1 MRIALFVLVIMSL
14 SVSVIA
20 VGNDSVYVS
29 DTIPTIMGP
38 GHTYNVTVTMRNTG
52 TNMWHKD
59 SGHRLGAVG
68 DSDPF
73 TTSIRNGFGFYEGIA
88 NGQEKTFTITMTAPT
103 LSNINEV
110 RTFTTDWQMIQ
121 EGVGWFGATLSKRV
135 IVSWAAKVPDAP
147 TVSFPASGEVFM
159 SNRPD
164 ITWNDIAN
172 DGCEVHICT
181 ANSPDSG
188 VVWNSGYVD
197 KLQATSYI
205 PGALPT
211 QKILYI
217 FVRLHNPH
225 GWGKWS
231 KGGHFIYT
239 AGEYPGNPINPQGD
253 AYHVEGV
260 TGFQYPISV
269 CYNPDQN
276 QYMVAYTNRIA
287 GQRWKVSYHIINGDG
302 TKATGEVTLED
313 DMNNNPWW
321 IGVNAPQVA
330 YNSVQREYLIVYM
343 GWREQF
349 PPNYTDNEFR
359 GQHVYSNNV
368 LDGQGNIIHRA
379 GDLRGGSY
387 SIRTESMV
395 GYHKLA
401 YSPDYD
407 KYLLTYDHGGDVVAY
422 HLDGVTGQKTAAN
435 PFIVTGNEASNCGGS
450 SIVYNPDL
458 KEFFIIYQV
467 DKEFSVP
474 ARWFDYYG
482 QRVSANTD
490 TVIGDKH
497 IYADTPAWDMN
508 GDITYDNDLKRYLM
522 AYQSAYEG
530 GALWGQFISPTG
542 DMIGNKFM
550 IQSFQPTGGG
560 VVSLAWNPYTKEY
573 LACWQDSINPD
584 NFARRIS
591 QTGEVLGERLRING
605 DAAYMGNFNP
615 IPILNTHDN
624 EFMICWYNWY
634 NDVYMRRYKTYP
646 VPSADTMAPSSV
658 SFVIATPGY
667 ERNILSWT
675 NPSDA
680 DFARVVIRFSTSSYP
695 ATPTDGSLLTDK
707 ANTPGSTDSFT
718 HIGLIGGTK
727 YYYSLFAYDCWGN
740 YSPAVNVGPTAL
752 RVISIIN
759 SNFGI
764 PSSGWTLANWGFDP
778 DPLHWGTI
786 GWEGGVG
793 NPTGG
798 MRCKGYGDTDSDDRY
813 LREGAEMKR
822 IVTTTGLN
830 NINISYDLRAGTL
843 GDPRSGV
850 GTGTGSV
857 LKNDIQ
863 DQLIVYYSTAGVNGP
878 WTEVDWLGHNALL
891 SYLTYG
897 KRYIDLSSVS
907 GINDNANFA
916 LKFIWQFNSKIEV
929 GDYCDMD
936 NVKVTGSILGKNST
950 CGSVKS
956 LDNTTPVSFADKVLY
971 LRQSGY
977 GYIEDVNRTSGIRV
991 EGSGISSLT
1000 PDQAISVIGTMQTSP
1015 TTGERYIQV
1024 SSLLRG
1030 ASASVKPLA
1039 MNQRGLK
1046 KVLADGMYV
1055 KTFGRVKTGSITS
1068 TSYVILDGSDSD
1080 GIKVITT
1087 SAPSV
1092 TANTYVSVTGA
1103 AGTENGN
1110 RVIYQTLLDT
1120 YAEPL

>member
-1 MRIALFVLVIMSL
+1 MRQALLILAIMSL

-20 VGNDSVYVS
+20 VGDDAVYVS
-29 DTIPTIMGP
+29 DTIPSIMGP
-38 GHTYNVTVTMRNTG
+38 GHTYTVTVTMRNTG
-52 TNMWHKD
+52 TNMWTKDTGHK
-59 SGHRLGAVG
+59 LGAVG
-68 DSDPF
+68 GSDPF
-73 TTSIRNGFGFYEGIA
+73 ATSTRIGFGFYEGIG

-110 RTFTTDWQMIQ
+110 RSFTTDWQMIH
-121 EGVGWFGATLSKRV
+121 EGAAWFGAILSKRV

-164 ITWNDIAN
+164 IIWNDIPN
-172 DGCEVHICT
+172 DGCEVHVCT

-188 VVWNSGYVD
+188 IVWDSGYINQ
-197 KLQATSYI
+197 LQNTSCI
-205 PGALPT
+205 AGKLPT

-225 GWGKWS
+225 GWGQWS

-239 AGEYPGNPINPQGD
+239 DGEFISNSVNPLGD
-253 AYHVEGV
+253 AYVLADDYSMQRDHNLC
-260 TGFQYPISV
+260 F
-269 CYNPDQN
+269 NPDLN
-276 QYMVAYTNRIA
+276 QYFATFADYKYGNSPWITTWRMAA
-287 GQRWKVSYHIINGDG
+287 DG
-302 TKATGEVTLED
+302 TPVSPAINLTGGNGCGGLTS
-313 DMNNNPWW
+313 
-321 IGVNAPQVA
+321 AA
-330 YNSVQREYLIVYM
+330 YNSIKKEYFVTNQDCDGNTFASRINSINGSIVRNTYLLGHLSSLEPAMCHSSGSINGTNKYLHVYRYGGCEGIRALLLNGDTGDIESGVINILEDGKLMGGPEIAYNPENDEFLVTFEYLPI
-343 GWREQF
+343 
-349 PPNYTDNEFR
+349 DNEAQDIYAFR
-359 GQHVYSNNV
+359 INAATGQIISQKLPLVATSLKEWH
-368 LDGQGNIIHRA
+368 QGVIYIKELH
-379 GDLRGGSY
+379 
-387 SIRTESMV
+387 
-395 GYHKLA
+395 
-401 YSPDYD
+401 
-407 KYLLTYDHGGDVVAY
+407 KYLMVYEAWGDAS
-422 HLDGVTGQKTAAN
+422 TAMGL
-435 PFIVTGNEASNCGGS
+435 F
-450 SIVYNPDL
+450 
-458 KEFFIIYQV
+458 
-467 DKEFSVP
+467 
-474 ARWFDYYG
+474 
-482 QRVSANTD
+482 
-490 TVIGDKH
+490 
-497 IYADTPAWDMN
+497 
-508 GDITYDNDLKRYLM
+508 
-522 AYQSAYEG
+522 
-530 GALWGQFISPTG
+530 
-542 DMIGNKFM
+542 
-550 IQSFQPTGGG
+550 
-560 VVSLAWNPYTKEY
+560 
-573 LACWQDSINPD
+573 INPD
-584 NFARRIS
+584 GTPDGSRFPIAPAGAPWDGGNPRVAWSPIAGEFLVVWHSGSSSDVFARRLSVNGTPIGS
-591 QTGEVLGERLRING
+591 AFRVNGHINWNTGNYEPKVE
-605 DAAYMGNFNP
+605 ANP
-615 IPILNTHDN
+615 VTKD
-624 EFMICWYNWY
+624 FMFLWHNSYSAICTRMY
-634 NDVYMRRYKTYP
+634 RPCP
-646 VPSADTMAPSSV
+646 VPSADTTAPSVPSSV
-658 SFVIATPGY
+658 LAIGGF
-667 ERNILSWT
+667 ERNIINWT

-695 ATPTDGSLLTDK
+695 TTPTDGSLLTDK

-718 HIGLIGGTK
+718 HMGLIGGTK

-752 RVISIIN
+752 RVISILN

-793 NPTGG
+793 SPTGG

-822 IVTTTGLN
+822 IVSTTGLN

-863 DQLIVYYSTAGVNGP
+863 DQLIVYYSTAGVDGP

-907 GINDNANFA
+907 GINDNASFA
-916 LKFIWQFNSKIEV
+916 LKFILQFNSKIEV
-929 GDYCDMD
+929 GDYCDID

-971 LRQSGY
+971 HRQSGY

-1000 PDQAISVIGTMQTSP
+1000 PDQAISVIGTMQTNP

-1024 SSLLRG
+1024 STLLRG

-1103 AGTENGN
+1103 AGIESGN
-1110 RVIYQTLLDT
+1110 RVIYQSQADT
-1120 YAEPL
+1120 YTEN